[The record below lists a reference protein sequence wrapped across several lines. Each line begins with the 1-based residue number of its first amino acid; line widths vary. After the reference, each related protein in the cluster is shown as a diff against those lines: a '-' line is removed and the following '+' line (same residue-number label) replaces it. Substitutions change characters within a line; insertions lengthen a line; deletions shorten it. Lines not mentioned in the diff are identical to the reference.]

1 MLLTNKNYGEK
12 AQGKFTVVAHYQN
25 YVIAI
30 DEEKRPY
37 IHFGDF
43 HVFPIGFQTEK
54 DSFIKLDREK
64 LQNDSL
70 YERLNTY
77 VQKMNMG
84 ETAI

>member
-30 DEEKRPY
+30 DEENGPY

-43 HVFPIGFQTEK
+43 SAYFQ
-54 DSFIKLDREK
+54 LDFRQRK
-64 LQNDSL
+64 ILSSN
-70 YERLNTY
+70 
-77 VQKMNMG
+77 
-84 ETAI
+84 

>member
-12 AQGKFTVVAHYQN
+12 AQEKFTVVAHYQN

-30 DEEKRPY
+30 DEENCPY
-37 IHFGDF
+37 IHSGDF
-43 HVFPIGFQTEK
+43 HVFPIGFQTES

-77 VQKMNMG
+77 VQKINMG